1 MEETK
6 NKSSPVI
13 RLTNVRKEYVV
24 GDSHIHAL
32 DGVSL
37 TVSPGEFVC
46 ISGRSGSGKSTML
59 NMLAGLEKPT
69 SGEIVILDKHI
80 ENMSESAR
88 IRFRRQ
94 YIGFVFQSYNLMPQ
108 YTAVEN
114 VELPLMLRGVGRRE
128 RRRQALAV
136 MEQVGIVS
144 HAEHKPSE
152 LSGGQQQR
160 VGIARALITKPPI
173 VFADELTGNLDTKTS
188 AEIMDLLTRL
198 FRSSGTTFLLV
209 SHDPDMSRYTDR
221 TIHLL
226 DGKII
231 SEEKNQSVRR
241 ARGRKFKEG
250 ARNWCCFCCLRPSC
264 ARRRWRSTRSSCT
277 GSGISAGSVW
287 RATAF

>member
-6 NKSSPVI
+6 NKAAPVI
-13 RLTNVRKEYVV
+13 RLQDVRKEYVV

-114 VELPLMLRGVGRRE
+114 VELPLMLRGIGKRE
-128 RRRQALAV
+128 RRKQALAV

-188 AEIMDLLTRL
+188 AEIMDLLTGL
-198 FRSSGTTFLLV
+198 FRESGTTFMLV
-209 SHDPDMSRYTDR
+209 SHDPDMSQYTDR

-231 SEEKNQSVRR
+231 SEEANQSVRR
-241 ARGRKFKEG
+241 
-250 ARNWCCFCCLRPSC
+250 
-264 ARRRWRSTRSSCT
+264 
-277 GSGISAGSVW
+277 
-287 RATAF
+287 

>member
-6 NKSSPVI
+6 NKAAPVI
-13 RLTNVRKEYVV
+13 RLQDVRKEYVV
-24 GDSHIHAL
+24 GDSHIHEL

-114 VELPLMLRGVGRRE
+114 VELPLMLRGIGKRE
-128 RRRQALAV
+128 RRKQALAV

-188 AEIMDLLTRL
+188 AEIMDLLSGL
-198 FRSSGTTFLLV
+198 FRSSGTTFMLV
-209 SHDPDMSRYTDR
+209 SHDPDMSQYTDR

-231 SEEKNQSVRR
+231 SEETNQSVRR
-241 ARGRKFKEG
+241 
-250 ARNWCCFCCLRPSC
+250 
-264 ARRRWRSTRSSCT
+264 
-277 GSGISAGSVW
+277 
-287 RATAF
+287 

>member
-24 GDSHIHAL
+24 GESHIHAL

-37 TVSPGEFVC
+37 SVSPGEFVC

-114 VELPLMLRGVGRRE
+114 VELPLMLRGIGKRE
-128 RRRQALAV
+128 RRKQALAV

-173 VFADELTGNLDTKTS
+173 IFADELTGNLDTKTS
-188 AEIMDLLTRL
+188 AEIMDLLTGL

-231 SEEKNQSVRR
+231 SEETNQSVRR
-241 ARGRKFKEG
+241 
-250 ARNWCCFCCLRPSC
+250 
-264 ARRRWRSTRSSCT
+264 
-277 GSGISAGSVW
+277 
-287 RATAF
+287 

>member
-6 NKSSPVI
+6 NRAAPVI
-13 RLTNVRKEYVV
+13 RLRDVRKEYVV

-37 TVSPGEFVC
+37 TVSPGEFIC

-114 VELPLMLRGVGRRE
+114 VELPLMLRGVGRKE

-188 AEIMDLLTRL
+188 AEIMDLLTGL

-231 SEEKNQSVRR
+231 SEETNQSVRR
-241 ARGRKFKEG
+241 
-250 ARNWCCFCCLRPSC
+250 
-264 ARRRWRSTRSSCT
+264 
-277 GSGISAGSVW
+277 
-287 RATAF
+287 

>member
-6 NKSSPVI
+6 NKAAPVI
-13 RLTNVRKEYVV
+13 RLQDVRKEYVV

-114 VELPLMLRGVGRRE
+114 VELPLMLRGMGRKE
-128 RRRQALAV
+128 RRKQALAV

-160 VGIARALITKPPI
+160 VGIARALITRPPI

-188 AEIMDLLTRL
+188 AEIMDLLTGL
-198 FRSSGTTFLLV
+198 FRSSGTTFMLV

-231 SEEKNQSVRR
+231 SEETNQSVRR
-241 ARGRKFKEG
+241 
-250 ARNWCCFCCLRPSC
+250 
-264 ARRRWRSTRSSCT
+264 
-277 GSGISAGSVW
+277 
-287 RATAF
+287 

>member
-6 NKSSPVI
+6 NKAAPVI
-13 RLTNVRKEYVV
+13 RLQDVRKEYVV

-188 AEIMDLLTRL
+188 AEIMDLLTGL
-198 FRSSGTTFLLV
+198 FRSSGTTFMLV

-226 DGKII
+226 DGNII
-231 SEEKNQSVRR
+231 SEETNQSVRR
-241 ARGRKFKEG
+241 
-250 ARNWCCFCCLRPSC
+250 
-264 ARRRWRSTRSSCT
+264 
-277 GSGISAGSVW
+277 
-287 RATAF
+287 

>member
-6 NKSSPVI
+6 NKAAPVI
-13 RLTNVRKEYVV
+13 QLQDVRKEYVV

-114 VELPLMLRGVGRRE
+114 VELPLMLRGIGKRE
-128 RRRQALAV
+128 RRKQALAV

-188 AEIMDLLTRL
+188 AEIMDLLTGL

-241 ARGRKFKEG
+241 
-250 ARNWCCFCCLRPSC
+250 
-264 ARRRWRSTRSSCT
+264 
-277 GSGISAGSVW
+277 
-287 RATAF
+287 

>member
-6 NKSSPVI
+6 NKAAPVI
-13 RLTNVRKEYVV
+13 RLQDVRKEYVV

-37 TVSPGEFVC
+37 SVSPGEFVC

-88 IRFRRQ
+88 IRFRRR

-114 VELPLMLRGVGRRE
+114 VELPLMLRGIGKRE
-128 RRRQALAV
+128 RRKQALAV

-173 VFADELTGNLDTKTS
+173 IFADELTGNLDTKTS
-188 AEIMDLLTRL
+188 AEIMDLLTGL
-198 FRSSGTTFLLV
+198 FRSSGTTFMLV

-241 ARGRKFKEG
+241 
-250 ARNWCCFCCLRPSC
+250 
-264 ARRRWRSTRSSCT
+264 
-277 GSGISAGSVW
+277 
-287 RATAF
+287 

>member
-6 NKSSPVI
+6 NKAAPVI
-13 RLTNVRKEYVV
+13 RLQDVRKEYVV

-94 YIGFVFQSYNLMPQ
+94 YIGFVFQSNNLMPQ

-114 VELPLMLRGVGRRE
+114 VELPLMLRGIGKRE
-128 RRRQALAV
+128 RRKQALAV

-188 AEIMDLLTRL
+188 AEIMDLLTGL
-198 FRSSGTTFLLV
+198 FRESGTTFMLV
-209 SHDPDMSRYTDR
+209 SHDPDMSQYTDR

-231 SEEKNQSVRR
+231 SEETNQSVRR
-241 ARGRKFKEG
+241 
-250 ARNWCCFCCLRPSC
+250 
-264 ARRRWRSTRSSCT
+264 
-277 GSGISAGSVW
+277 
-287 RATAF
+287 

>member
-6 NKSSPVI
+6 NRAAPVI
-13 RLTNVRKEYVV
+13 RLRDVRKEYVV

-128 RRRQALAV
+128 RRKQALAV

-160 VGIARALITKPPI
+160 VGIARALITRPPI

-188 AEIMDLLTRL
+188 AEIMDLLTGL
-198 FRSSGTTFLLV
+198 FRSSGTTFMLV
-209 SHDPDMSRYTDR
+209 SHDPDMSQYTDR

-231 SEEKNQSVRR
+231 SEETNQSVRR
-241 ARGRKFKEG
+241 
-250 ARNWCCFCCLRPSC
+250 
-264 ARRRWRSTRSSCT
+264 
-277 GSGISAGSVW
+277 
-287 RATAF
+287 

>member
-6 NKSSPVI
+6 NKAAPVI
-13 RLTNVRKEYVV
+13 RLQDVRKEYVV

-114 VELPLMLRGVGRRE
+114 VELPLMLRGVGKRE
-128 RRRQALAV
+128 RRKQALAV

-188 AEIMDLLTRL
+188 AEIMDLLTGL
-198 FRSSGTTFLLV
+198 FRDSGTTFMLV
-209 SHDPDMSRYTDR
+209 SHDPDMSQYTDR

-231 SEEKNQSVRR
+231 SEETNQSVRR
-241 ARGRKFKEG
+241 
-250 ARNWCCFCCLRPSC
+250 
-264 ARRRWRSTRSSCT
+264 
-277 GSGISAGSVW
+277 
-287 RATAF
+287 

>member
-6 NKSSPVI
+6 NKAAPVI
-13 RLTNVRKEYVV
+13 RLQDVRKEYVV

-37 TVSPGEFVC
+37 TVTPGEFVC

-80 ENMSESAR
+80 ENMSEGAR

-114 VELPLMLRGVGRRE
+114 VELPLMLRGIGKRE
-128 RRRQALAV
+128 RRKQALAV

-173 VFADELTGNLDTKTS
+173 IFADELTGNLDTKTS
-188 AEIMDLLTRL
+188 AEIMDLLTGL
-198 FRSSGTTFLLV
+198 FRSSGTTFMLV

-231 SEEKNQSVRR
+231 SEETNQSVRR
-241 ARGRKFKEG
+241 
-250 ARNWCCFCCLRPSC
+250 
-264 ARRRWRSTRSSCT
+264 
-277 GSGISAGSVW
+277 
-287 RATAF
+287 

>member
-6 NKSSPVI
+6 NKAAPVI
-13 RLTNVRKEYVV
+13 RLQDVRKEYVV
-24 GDSHIHAL
+24 GESHIHAL

-114 VELPLMLRGVGRRE
+114 VELPLMLRGIGKRE
-128 RRRQALAV
+128 RRKQALAV

-188 AEIMDLLTRL
+188 AEIMDLLTGL
-198 FRSSGTTFLLV
+198 FRSSGTTFMLV

-241 ARGRKFKEG
+241 
-250 ARNWCCFCCLRPSC
+250 
-264 ARRRWRSTRSSCT
+264 
-277 GSGISAGSVW
+277 
-287 RATAF
+287 

>member
-6 NKSSPVI
+6 NKAAPVI
-13 RLTNVRKEYVV
+13 QLQDVRKEYVV

-37 TVSPGEFVC
+37 TVSHGEFVC

-114 VELPLMLRGVGRRE
+114 VELPLMLRGIGKRE
-128 RRRQALAV
+128 RRKQALAV

-173 VFADELTGNLDTKTS
+173 IFADELTGNLDTKTS
-188 AEIMDLLTRL
+188 AEIMDLLTGL

-231 SEEKNQSVRR
+231 SEETNQSVRR
-241 ARGRKFKEG
+241 
-250 ARNWCCFCCLRPSC
+250 
-264 ARRRWRSTRSSCT
+264 
-277 GSGISAGSVW
+277 
-287 RATAF
+287 

>member
-6 NKSSPVI
+6 NKAAPVI
-13 RLTNVRKEYVV
+13 RLQDVRKEYVV

-114 VELPLMLRGVGRRE
+114 VELPLMLRGIGKRE
-128 RRRQALAV
+128 RRKQALAV

-144 HAEHKPSE
+144 HAEHKPCE

-188 AEIMDLLTRL
+188 AEIMDLLTGL
-198 FRSSGTTFLLV
+198 FRSSGTTFMLV
-209 SHDPDMSRYTDR
+209 SHDPDMSQYTDR

-231 SEEKNQSVRR
+231 SEETNQSVRR
-241 ARGRKFKEG
+241 
-250 ARNWCCFCCLRPSC
+250 
-264 ARRRWRSTRSSCT
+264 
-277 GSGISAGSVW
+277 
-287 RATAF
+287 

>member
-6 NKSSPVI
+6 NKAAPVI
-13 RLTNVRKEYVV
+13 RLQDVRKEYVV
-24 GDSHIHAL
+24 GDSHIHAV

-114 VELPLMLRGVGRRE
+114 VELPLMLRGIGKRE
-128 RRRQALAV
+128 RRKQALAV

-188 AEIMDLLTRL
+188 AEIMDLLTGL

-231 SEEKNQSVRR
+231 SEETNQSVRR
-241 ARGRKFKEG
+241 
-250 ARNWCCFCCLRPSC
+250 
-264 ARRRWRSTRSSCT
+264 
-277 GSGISAGSVW
+277 
-287 RATAF
+287 

>member
-6 NKSSPVI
+6 NRAAPVI
-13 RLTNVRKEYVV
+13 QLQDVRKEYVV

-114 VELPLMLRGVGRRE
+114 VELPLMLRGIGKRE
-128 RRRQALAV
+128 RRKQALAV

-173 VFADELTGNLDTKTS
+173 IFADELTGNLDTKTS
-188 AEIMDLLTRL
+188 AEIMDLLTGL
-198 FRSSGTTFLLV
+198 FRSSGTTFMLV
-209 SHDPDMSRYTDR
+209 SHDPDMSQYTDR

-231 SEEKNQSVRR
+231 SEETNQS
-241 ARGRKFKEG
+241 
-250 ARNWCCFCCLRPSC
+250 
-264 ARRRWRSTRSSCT
+264 ARR
-277 GSGISAGSVW
+277 
-287 RATAF
+287 

>member
-6 NKSSPVI
+6 NKAAPVI
-13 RLTNVRKEYVV
+13 RLQDVRKEYVV

-114 VELPLMLRGVGRRE
+114 VELPLMLRGIGKRE
-128 RRRQALAV
+128 RRKQALAV

-188 AEIMDLLTRL
+188 AEIMDLLTEL
-198 FRSSGTTFLLV
+198 FRAGGTTFLLV

-231 SEEKNQSVRR
+231 SEETNQSVRR
-241 ARGRKFKEG
+241 
-250 ARNWCCFCCLRPSC
+250 
-264 ARRRWRSTRSSCT
+264 
-277 GSGISAGSVW
+277 
-287 RATAF
+287 

>member
-6 NKSSPVI
+6 NKAAPVI
-13 RLTNVRKEYVV
+13 RLQDVRKEYVV

-114 VELPLMLRGVGRRE
+114 VELPLMLRGVGRKE

-188 AEIMDLLTRL
+188 AEIMDLLTGL
-198 FRSSGTTFLLV
+198 FRSSGTTFMLV

-241 ARGRKFKEG
+241 
-250 ARNWCCFCCLRPSC
+250 
-264 ARRRWRSTRSSCT
+264 
-277 GSGISAGSVW
+277 
-287 RATAF
+287 

>member
-6 NKSSPVI
+6 NKAAPVI
-13 RLTNVRKEYVV
+13 RLQDVRKEYVV

-114 VELPLMLRGVGRRE
+114 VELPLMLRGIGKRE
-128 RRRQALAV
+128 RRKQALAV

-173 VFADELTGNLDTKTS
+173 IFADELTGNLDTKTS
-188 AEIMDLLTRL
+188 AEIMDLLTGL
-198 FRSSGTTFLLV
+198 FRSSGTTFMLV
-209 SHDPDMSRYTDR
+209 SHDPDMSQYTDR

-231 SEEKNQSVRR
+231 SEEANQSVRR
-241 ARGRKFKEG
+241 
-250 ARNWCCFCCLRPSC
+250 
-264 ARRRWRSTRSSCT
+264 
-277 GSGISAGSVW
+277 
-287 RATAF
+287 

>member
-6 NKSSPVI
+6 NKAAPVI
-13 RLTNVRKEYVV
+13 RLQDVRKEYVV

-114 VELPLMLRGVGRRE
+114 VELPLMLRGVGRKE

-144 HAEHKPSE
+144 HAAHKPSE

-188 AEIMDLLTRL
+188 AEIMDLLTEL
-198 FRSSGTTFLLV
+198 FRAGGTTFLLV

-241 ARGRKFKEG
+241 
-250 ARNWCCFCCLRPSC
+250 
-264 ARRRWRSTRSSCT
+264 
-277 GSGISAGSVW
+277 
-287 RATAF
+287 

>member
-6 NKSSPVI
+6 NKAAPVI
-13 RLTNVRKEYVV
+13 RLQDVRKEYVV

-114 VELPLMLRGVGRRE
+114 VELPLMLRGIGKRE
-128 RRRQALAV
+128 RRKQALAV

-188 AEIMDLLTRL
+188 AEIMDLLTGL
-198 FRSSGTTFLLV
+198 FRSSGTTFMLV
-209 SHDPDMSRYTDR
+209 SHDPDMSQYTDR

-226 DGKII
+226 DGNII
-231 SEEKNQSVRR
+231 SEETNQSVRR
-241 ARGRKFKEG
+241 
-250 ARNWCCFCCLRPSC
+250 
-264 ARRRWRSTRSSCT
+264 
-277 GSGISAGSVW
+277 
-287 RATAF
+287 

>member
-6 NKSSPVI
+6 NKAAPVI
-13 RLTNVRKEYVV
+13 RLQDVRKEYVV

-114 VELPLMLRGVGRRE
+114 VELPLMLRGIGKRE
-128 RRRQALAV
+128 RRKQALAV
-136 MEQVGIVS
+136 MEQVVIVS

-188 AEIMDLLTRL
+188 AEIMDLLTGL
-198 FRSSGTTFLLV
+198 FRSSGTTFMLV
-209 SHDPDMSRYTDR
+209 SHDPDMSQYTDR

-231 SEEKNQSVRR
+231 SEETNQSVRR
-241 ARGRKFKEG
+241 
-250 ARNWCCFCCLRPSC
+250 
-264 ARRRWRSTRSSCT
+264 
-277 GSGISAGSVW
+277 
-287 RATAF
+287 

>member
-6 NKSSPVI
+6 NKAAPVI
-13 RLTNVRKEYVV
+13 RLQDVRKEYVV

-114 VELPLMLRGVGRRE
+114 VELPLMLRGIGKRE
-128 RRRQALAV
+128 RRKQALAV

-152 LSGGQQQR
+152 LAGGQQQR

-188 AEIMDLLTRL
+188 AEIMDLLTGL
-198 FRSSGTTFLLV
+198 FRSSGTTFILV
-209 SHDPDMSRYTDR
+209 SHDPDMSQYTDR

-231 SEEKNQSVRR
+231 SEETNQSVRR
-241 ARGRKFKEG
+241 
-250 ARNWCCFCCLRPSC
+250 
-264 ARRRWRSTRSSCT
+264 
-277 GSGISAGSVW
+277 
-287 RATAF
+287 

>member
-6 NKSSPVI
+6 NKAAPVI
-13 RLTNVRKEYVV
+13 RLQDVRKEYVV

-114 VELPLMLRGVGRRE
+114 VELPLMLRGIGKRE
-128 RRRQALAV
+128 RRKQALAV

-188 AEIMDLLTRL
+188 AEIMDLLTGL
-198 FRSSGTTFLLV
+198 FRSRGTTFMLV
-209 SHDPDMSRYTDR
+209 SHDPDMSQYTDR

-231 SEEKNQSVRR
+231 SEETNQSVRR
-241 ARGRKFKEG
+241 
-250 ARNWCCFCCLRPSC
+250 
-264 ARRRWRSTRSSCT
+264 
-277 GSGISAGSVW
+277 
-287 RATAF
+287 

>member
-6 NKSSPVI
+6 NKAAPVI
-13 RLTNVRKEYVV
+13 RLQDVRKEYVV

-114 VELPLMLRGVGRRE
+114 VELPLMLRGIGKRE
-128 RRRQALAV
+128 RRKQALAV

-188 AEIMDLLTRL
+188 AEIMDLLTGL

-231 SEEKNQSVRR
+231 SEETNQSVRR
-241 ARGRKFKEG
+241 
-250 ARNWCCFCCLRPSC
+250 
-264 ARRRWRSTRSSCT
+264 
-277 GSGISAGSVW
+277 
-287 RATAF
+287 

>member
-6 NKSSPVI
+6 NKAAPVI
-13 RLTNVRKEYVV
+13 RLQDVRKEYVV

-173 VFADELTGNLDTKTS
+173 VFADELTGNLDTKNKRGDHGS
-188 AEIMDLLTRL
+188 ADRAVPQKAARPLCWSRMTLICRSIPTGQFICWTE
-198 FRSSGTTFLLV
+198 RSSAKKQT
-209 SHDPDMSRYTDR
+209 
-221 TIHLL
+221 
-226 DGKII
+226 K
-231 SEEKNQSVRR
+231 
-241 ARGRKFKEG
+241 A
-250 ARNWCCFCCLRPSC
+250 
-264 ARRRWRSTRSSCT
+264 
-277 GSGISAGSVW
+277 
-287 RATAF
+287 

>member
-6 NKSSPVI
+6 NKAAPVI
-13 RLTNVRKEYVV
+13 QLQDVRKEYVV
-24 GDSHIHAL
+24 GESHIHAL

-114 VELPLMLRGVGRRE
+114 VELPLMLRGIGKRE
-128 RRRQALAV
+128 RRKRALAV

-173 VFADELTGNLDTKTS
+173 IFADELTGNLDTKTS
-188 AEIMDLLTRL
+188 AEIMDLLTGL
-198 FRSSGTTFLLV
+198 FRSSGTTFMLV

-226 DGKII
+226 DGNII
-231 SEEKNQSVRR
+231 SEETNQSVRR
-241 ARGRKFKEG
+241 
-250 ARNWCCFCCLRPSC
+250 
-264 ARRRWRSTRSSCT
+264 
-277 GSGISAGSVW
+277 
-287 RATAF
+287 

>member
-6 NKSSPVI
+6 NKAAPVI
-13 RLTNVRKEYVV
+13 RLQDVRKEYVV

-37 TVSPGEFVC
+37 TVSHGEFVC

-114 VELPLMLRGVGRRE
+114 VELPLMLRGIGKRE
-128 RRRQALAV
+128 RRKQALAV

-188 AEIMDLLTRL
+188 AEIMDLLTGL
-198 FRSSGTTFLLV
+198 FRSSGTTFMLV
-209 SHDPDMSRYTDR
+209 SHDPDMSQYTDR

-231 SEEKNQSVRR
+231 SEETNQSVRR
-241 ARGRKFKEG
+241 
-250 ARNWCCFCCLRPSC
+250 
-264 ARRRWRSTRSSCT
+264 
-277 GSGISAGSVW
+277 
-287 RATAF
+287 

>member
-6 NKSSPVI
+6 NKAAPVI
-13 RLTNVRKEYVV
+13 RLQDVRKEYVV
-24 GDSHIHAL
+24 GDSYIHAL

-114 VELPLMLRGVGRRE
+114 VELPLMLRGIGKRE
-128 RRRQALAV
+128 RRKQALAV

-160 VGIARALITKPPI
+160 VGIARALITRPPI

-188 AEIMDLLTRL
+188 AEIMDLLTGL
-198 FRSSGTTFLLV
+198 FRSSGTTFMLV
-209 SHDPDMSRYTDR
+209 SHDPDMSQYTDR

-231 SEEKNQSVRR
+231 SEETNQSVRR
-241 ARGRKFKEG
+241 
-250 ARNWCCFCCLRPSC
+250 
-264 ARRRWRSTRSSCT
+264 
-277 GSGISAGSVW
+277 
-287 RATAF
+287 

>member
-6 NKSSPVI
+6 NKAAPVI
-13 RLTNVRKEYVV
+13 RLQDVRKEYVV

-114 VELPLMLRGVGRRE
+114 VELPLMLRGIGKRE
-128 RRRQALAV
+128 RRKQALAV

-173 VFADELTGNLDTKTS
+173 VFADELTGNLDTK
-188 AEIMDLLTRL
+188 
-198 FRSSGTTFLLV
+198 
-209 SHDPDMSRYTDR
+209 
-221 TIHLL
+221 
-226 DGKII
+226 
-231 SEEKNQSVRR
+231 Q
-241 ARGRKFKEG
+241 
-250 ARNWCCFCCLRPSC
+250 
-264 ARRRWRSTRSSCT
+264 ARRSWIC
-277 GSGISAGSVW
+277 
-287 RATAF
+287 

>member
-6 NKSSPVI
+6 NKAAPVI
-13 RLTNVRKEYVV
+13 RLQDVRKEYVV

-114 VELPLMLRGVGRRE
+114 VELPLMLRGMGRKE
-128 RRRQALAV
+128 RRKQALAV

-188 AEIMDLLTRL
+188 AEIMDLLTGL
-198 FRSSGTTFLLV
+198 FRSSGTTFMLV
-209 SHDPDMSRYTDR
+209 SHDPDMSQYTDR

-231 SEEKNQSVRR
+231 SEETNQSVRR
-241 ARGRKFKEG
+241 
-250 ARNWCCFCCLRPSC
+250 
-264 ARRRWRSTRSSCT
+264 
-277 GSGISAGSVW
+277 
-287 RATAF
+287 

>member
-6 NKSSPVI
+6 NKAAPVI
-13 RLTNVRKEYVV
+13 RLQDVRKEYVV

-114 VELPLMLRGVGRRE
+114 VELPLMLRGIGKRE
-128 RRRQALAV
+128 RRKQALAV

-160 VGIARALITKPPI
+160 VGIARALISKPPI

-188 AEIMDLLTRL
+188 AEIMDLLTGL
-198 FRSSGTTFLLV
+198 FRSSGTTFMLV
-209 SHDPDMSRYTDR
+209 SHDPDMSQYTDR

-231 SEEKNQSVRR
+231 SEETNQSVRR
-241 ARGRKFKEG
+241 
-250 ARNWCCFCCLRPSC
+250 
-264 ARRRWRSTRSSCT
+264 
-277 GSGISAGSVW
+277 
-287 RATAF
+287 

>member
-6 NKSSPVI
+6 NKAAPVI
-13 RLTNVRKEYVV
+13 RLQDVRKEYVV

-114 VELPLMLRGVGRRE
+114 VELPLMLRGIGKRE
-128 RRRQALAV
+128 RRKQALAV

-188 AEIMDLLTRL
+188 AEIMDLLTGL
-198 FRSSGTTFLLV
+198 FRESGTTFMLV
-209 SHDPDMSRYTDR
+209 SHDPDMSQYTDR

-226 DGKII
+226 DGK
-231 SEEKNQSVRR
+231 
-241 ARGRKFKEG
+241 
-250 ARNWCCFCCLRPSC
+250 L
-264 ARRRWRSTRSSCT
+264 
-277 GSGISAGSVW
+277 SAKKQTK
-287 RATAF
+287 A